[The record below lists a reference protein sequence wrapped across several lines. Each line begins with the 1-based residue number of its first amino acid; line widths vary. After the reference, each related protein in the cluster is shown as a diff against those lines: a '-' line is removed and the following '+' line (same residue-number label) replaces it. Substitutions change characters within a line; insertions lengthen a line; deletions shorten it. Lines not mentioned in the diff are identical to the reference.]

1 MDSYNNLIKK
11 GAKSLEMSGMQGGDA
26 RREAEMLMADA
37 SGKDR
42 ADLFLHGGDLAG
54 KEEKYNY
61 NKMIERRTKGEP
73 LQYITGIQEF
83 MGLEFEVNE
92 NVLIPRQDTETLV
105 EIALE
110 EARSMRNKYCREN
123 GEDEKIGSA
132 SVIGGQLTGRE
143 NEKIGSA
150 SVTGGQL
157 TGRENE
163 KIANASVIAGQLIG
177 SEDEKIGSASVIG
190 GQLTGREDEKI
201 GSASVTG
208 GQLTRREDET
218 GSERSEGAELAILDL
233 CCGSGAI
240 AVAMARFLPEARLT
254 ATDISGEAVAA
265 ALRNA
270 ERNSV
275 SHRIAFIQSDMF
287 TNLIKRDAPAPFA
300 ASPTSTTTPTT
311 PTAPAPFA
319 ASPTSTTTPTT
330 PTAPAPFA
338 ASPTSTTTPT
348 TPTAP
353 APFAASPTSTTT
365 PTTPTAPAPFA
376 ASPTSTT
383 TPTTPTAPA
392 PFAASPT
399 APTTSY
405 ESAQAGASLPPKSLH
420 LDQPDVKRM
429 QFDMILSNPPYIPND
444 VIETL
449 QTEVRDHEPHLAL
462 SGGDDGLDFY
472 RIIANEAH
480 LYMKD
485 DAFLMMEIGH
495 DQGAAVSELLTCNG
509 KYYDI
514 KIHRDLSEH
523 DRVVTCKK
531 M

>member
-110 EARSMRNKYCREN
+110 EARSMRNKYCSEN

-132 SVIGGQLTGRE
+132 SVIGGQLIGSE
-143 NEKIGSA
+143 DEKIGSA
-150 SVTGGQL
+150 SVIGGQL

-177 SEDEKIGSASVIG
+177 SEDEKIGSASVTG
-190 GQLTGREDEKI
+190 GQLTG
-201 GSASVTG
+201 
-208 GQLTRREDET
+208 REDET

-300 ASPTSTTTPTT
+300 ASAVTSD
-311 PTAPAPFA
+311 APAPFA
-319 ASPTSTTTPTT
+319 TTPTS
-330 PTAPAPFA
+330 A
-338 ASPTSTTTPT
+338 
-348 TPTAP
+348 
-353 APFAASPTSTTT
+353 
-365 PTTPTAPAPFA
+365 
-376 ASPTSTT
+376 T